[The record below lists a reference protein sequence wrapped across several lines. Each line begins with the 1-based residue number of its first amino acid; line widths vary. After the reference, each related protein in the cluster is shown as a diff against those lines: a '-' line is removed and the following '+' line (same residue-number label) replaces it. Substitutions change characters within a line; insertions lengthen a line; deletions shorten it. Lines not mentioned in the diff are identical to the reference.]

1 MFKRQILFIYTAI
14 LLTFA
19 ATAASAQELPKGE
32 WKLTAYN
39 FRQKIAFPIDNMNV
53 TLNVKESSLGGR
65 SGCNIYGGD
74 YTFEDNAMKVGDLM
88 STMMAC
94 QEPAMQFERIFLDT
108 LKNATEFN
116 VEDDKLTITDPRT
129 ANLLRFERVK
139 VFKCGTV
146 TE

>member
-1 MFKRQILFIYTAI
+1 MFKRRINIVFTSILLVFTAI
-14 LLTFA
+14 A
-19 ATAASAQELPKGE
+19 VSAQELPKGE

-39 FRQKIAFPIDNMNV
+39 FRQKIAFPIDKMNV
-53 TLNVKESSLGGR
+53 TLNIKGSSLGGR
-65 SGCNIYGGD
+65 SGCNVYGGD
-74 YTFEDNAMKVGDLM
+74 YAFEDNALNVGDLM

-108 LKNATEFN
+108 LKNSTEFSL
-116 VEDDKLTITDPRT
+116 EDDQLTVTDPKT
-129 ANLLRFERVK
+129 ASFLRFERAK